1 MTDGDD
7 AGTIRPIVQLLGDG
21 GDADAELALL
31 GQTAEQAEQAI
42 DAMLAD
48 PPAAARTVAIRLDPP
63 AGDGRETLFQPVGRH
78 LKAAIADGRVS
89 TIRPIAS
96 DGAVGFV
103 GTLPGPA
110 H

>member
-1 MTDGDD
+1 MTDGNES
-7 AGTIRPIVQLLGDG
+7 GTIRPIVQQLGDG

-31 GQTAEQAEQAI
+31 GKTAEQAHQAI

-48 PPAAARTVAIRLDPP
+48 PPATARTVAIRLDPP

-78 LKAAIADGRVS
+78 LKSAIADGRIS

-96 DGAVGFV
+96 DGAVGFIV
-103 GTLPGPA
+103 TLPG
-110 H
+110 